1 MNKIL
6 FISSIGMFM
15 NNIYFII
22 ISDKQLKWLYLL
34 GIITSILNHGFNDY
48 TKNQLRILDRTVN
61 LYRFILY

>member
-34 GIITSILNHGFNDY
+34 GIITSILNQIDY